1 MKIQISNFRILNS
14 TMNRLLFGAAFFTLH
29 SSLFTLLASAQP
41 AIPRDAALEAK
52 VEKTLAR
59 MTLDEKIGQMLE
71 LNLDVMG
78 KMTVENAQ
86 IDREK
91 VRSVLQQ
98 YGRSDAEVKEMLKM
112 TDQEI
117 IDKLGAFPVDIYK
130 GDTKRVWQL
139 NETML
144 DTLISKW
151 KVGSILNAPGTR
163 APSVDQWQK
172 WIRLIQEKSMKY
184 LGIPD
189 IYGLDH
195 NHGVTYTAGGT
206 LFPQPINMGATFNT
220 ELVKTGA
227 EITAYESRA
236 ANCPWVYNP
245 VVDLSRDPRWPRVY
259 ESFGEDAIVNAK
271 MVAAEIRG
279 YQGDDNNHIDRF
291 HVGTSTKH
299 YFAYGAPW
307 TGKDRTPAYLS
318 PQMIREKYFEPFKA
332 AALAGTLTMMVNSAS
347 VNGVP
352 LHASYEYL
360 TKWLKEDLLW
370 DGFLVTDWADIN
382 NLFSR
387 EHVAKDKKDAI
398 RIAIKAGIDMSMD
411 PYSVEFCILLKELV
425 NEGKVKMSRID
436 DAVRRILRA
445 KYRLGLF
452 DEPNTGGKGF
462 EKFGSDEF
470 AAASL
475 LAAEESIVLLKN
487 EDGILPLKGNHNSPL
502 GMPLATKGTQE
513 FSTLNSQF
521 KKLLLTGPNA
531 NQMRCLHGGWSYT
544 WQGSKAEDLSE
555 KYKTIYEA
563 LCNKYGKDNIILEQG
578 VTYDEN
584 KAYYDENEPEID
596 KAVAAAAQADII
608 IACIGENSY
617 TETPGNLTDLWLSE
631 NQRNLVKALA
641 KTGKP
646 IILVLNEGRPRLI
659 ADIEPLA
666 KAVIDILI
674 PGNYGGD
681 ALANLLAGDA
691 NFSGK
696 MPYTYPREINSLNTY
711 DYKVSEEVGTMAG
724 AYNYD
729 AKVSLQWPFGY
740 GLSYTTY
747 EYSNLKVDKASFT
760 ADDILTV
767 TVDVKNTGSR
777 AGKEAVLLYSSD
789 LVASIVPDNKRLRD
803 FTKISLEPGET
814 KTVTFQLPAKALAFV
829 GADGKWT
836 LEEGD
841 FLLKVGNQQ
850 IGTACTKTKVWDTP
864 NI

>member
-1 MKIQISNFRILNS
+1 MKRSF
-14 TMNRLLFGAAFFTLH
+14 LFFVLGLIVT
-29 SSLFTLLASAQP
+29 SASAQKP

-52 VEKTLAR
+52 IEKTLSK

-78 KMTVENAQ
+78 KMTVENAKV
-86 IDREK
+86 DREK

-98 YGRSDAEVKEMLKM
+98 YGRSDAEIDAMVKM

-117 IDKLGAFPVDIYK
+117 IDKLGSFPVDIYK
-130 GDTKRVWQL
+130 GETKRVWKL
-139 NETML
+139 NEAML

-151 KVGSILNAPGTR
+151 KVGSILNAPGSSAATM
-163 APSVDQWQK
+163 DQWQQ
-172 WIRLIQEKSMKY
+172 WIRQIQAKSMKY

-195 NHGVTYTAGGT
+195 NHGVTYTQGGT
-206 LFPQPINMGATFNT
+206 LFPQPINLGASFNT
-220 ELVKTGA
+220 ELAFRGA

-271 MVAAEIRG
+271 MVAAEIKG
-279 YQGDDNNHIDRF
+279 YQGEDNNHIDRF

-307 TGKDRTPAYLS
+307 TGKDRTPAYLA

-347 VNGVP
+347 INGVP
-352 LHASYEYL
+352 VHASYEYL
-360 TKWLKEDLLW
+360 TKWLKEDLQW

-382 NLFSR
+382 NLYSR
-387 EHVAKDKKDAI
+387 EKVAKDKKDAI
-398 RIAIKAGIDMSMD
+398 RIAINAGIDMSMD

-425 NEGKVKMSRID
+425 NEGKVPMTRID

-462 EKFGSDEF
+462 EKFGSEEF
-470 AAASL
+470 AQASL
-475 LAAEESIVLLKN
+475 KAAEESEVLLKN
-487 EDGILPLKGNHNSPL
+487 ESILPLAKG
-502 GMPLATKGTQE
+502 
-513 FSTLNSQF
+513 
-521 KKLLLTGPNA
+521 KKILLTGPNA

-544 WQGSKAEDLSE
+544 WQGSRAENLAE
-555 KYKTIYEA
+555 KYNTIYEA
-563 LCNKYGKDNIILEQG
+563 LCNKYGKENVILEQG
-578 VTYDEN
+578 VTYNEN
-584 KAYYDENEPEID
+584 GVYYDENEPEID
-596 KAVAAAAQADII
+596 KAVAAAAKADVI
-608 IACIGENSY
+608 IAAIGENSY

-659 ADIEPLA
+659 ADIEPLV
-666 KAVIDILI
+666 KAVVDILI

-691 NFSGK
+691 NFSAK
-696 MPYTYPREINSLNTY
+696 LPYTYPREINSLNTY

-740 GLSYTTY
+740 GLSYTTF
-747 EYSNLKVDKASFT
+747 EYSNLKVDKAQFT

-767 TVDVKNTGSR
+767 SVDVKNTGSC

-789 LVASIVPDNKRLRD
+789 LIASIVPDNKRLRD
-803 FTKISLEPGET
+803 FTKISLSAGET
-814 KTVTFQLPAKALAFV
+814 KTVTFKLPANKLAFV
-829 GADGKWT
+829 GADGRWT

-841 FLLKVGNQQ
+841 FILKIGNQ
-850 IGTACTKTKVWDTP
+850 TVPTVCTQTKIWDEP

>member
-1 MKIQISNFRILNS
+1 MTTQ
-14 TMNRLLFGAAFFTLH
+14 
-29 SSLFTLLASAQP
+29 AQKP

-52 VEKTLAR
+52 IEKTLAK

-78 KMTVENAQ
+78 KMTVENVKV
-86 IDREK
+86 DREK
-91 VRSVLQQ
+91 VRSVMQQ
-98 YGRSDAEVKEMLKM
+98 YGTPKAEAEAVLKLTDA
-112 TDQEI
+112 QI
-117 IDKLGAFPVDIYK
+117 IERFGNYPLDIYQ
-130 GDTKRVWQL
+130 GETKRVWKL

-163 APSVDQWQK
+163 AATVDQWQK
-172 WIRLIQEKSMKY
+172 WIQLIQKKSMKY
-184 LGIPD
+184 IGIPD

-195 NHGVTYTAGGT
+195 NHGVTYTQGGT
-206 LFPQPINMGATFNT
+206 LFPQPINLGASFNT
-220 ELVKTGA
+220 ELAFRGA

-259 ESFGEDAIVNAK
+259 ESFGEDAILNSK
-271 MVAAEIRG
+271 MVVAEIKG
-279 YQGDDNNHIDRF
+279 YQGNDNNHIDRF

-307 TGKDRTPAYLS
+307 TGKDRTPAYLA
-318 PQMIREKYFEPFKA
+318 PQIIREKYFEPFKQ

-347 VNGVP
+347 INGVP
-352 LHASYEYL
+352 VHASYEYL
-360 TKWLKEDLLW
+360 TKWLKEDLQW

-382 NLFSR
+382 NLFTR
-387 EHVAKDKKDAI
+387 EKVAKDKKDAI
-398 RIAIKAGIDMSMD
+398 RIAINAGIDMSMD

-425 NEGKVKMSRID
+425 NEGKVKMERID

-462 EKFGSDEF
+462 EKFGCEEF
-470 AAASL
+470 AQASL
-475 LAAEESIVLLKN
+475 KAAEESEVLLKN
-487 EDGILPLKGNHNSPL
+487 DGILPL
-502 GMPLATKGTQE
+502 TKG
-513 FSTLNSQF
+513 
-521 KKLLLTGPNA
+521 KKILLTGPNA

-555 KYKTIYEA
+555 KYNTIYEA
-563 LCNKYGKDNIILEQG
+563 LCNKYGKENIILEQG
-578 VTYDEN
+578 VTYNEDG
-584 KAYYDENEPEID
+584 AYYDENEPQID
-596 KAVAAAAQADII
+596 KAVAAAANADVI
-608 IACIGENSY
+608 IAAIGENSY
-617 TETPGNLTDLWLSE
+617 TETPGNLTDLWLSS

-641 KTGKP
+641 KTSKP

-666 KAVIDILI
+666 KAVVDILI
-674 PGNYGGD
+674 PGNYGAD

-691 NFSGK
+691 NFSAK

-740 GLSYTTY
+740 GMSYTTF
-747 EYSNLKVDKASFT
+747 EYANLKVDKATFS
-760 ADDILTV
+760 ADDILTIS
-767 TVDVKNTGSR
+767 VDVKNTGSR

-803 FTKISLEPGET
+803 FTKIELQPGEV
-814 KTVTFQLPAKALAFV
+814 KTVTFQLPAKNLAFV
-829 GADGKWT
+829 GADGKWI

-841 FLLKVGNQQ
+841 FILKIGNQTVP
-850 IGTACTKTKVWDTP
+850 TACERTKVWDEP

>member
-1 MKIQISNFRILNS
+1 MCC
-14 TMNRLLFGAAFFTLH
+14 AAMT
-29 SSLFTLLASAQP
+29 TQAQKP

-78 KMTVENAQ
+78 KMTVENAKV
-86 IDREK
+86 DREK
-91 VRSVLQQ
+91 VRSVMQQ
-98 YGRSDAEVKEMLKM
+98 YGTPKAEAEAVLKLTDA
-112 TDQEI
+112 QI
-117 IDKLGAFPVDIYK
+117 IERFGNYPLDIYQ
-130 GDTKRVWQL
+130 GETKRVWKL

-163 APSVDQWQK
+163 AATVDQWQK
-172 WIRLIQEKSMKY
+172 WIQLIQKKSMKY
-184 LGIPD
+184 IGIPD

-195 NHGVTYTAGGT
+195 NHGVTYTQGGT
-206 LFPQPINMGATFNT
+206 LFPQPINLGASFNT
-220 ELVKTGA
+220 ELAFRGA

-259 ESFGEDAIVNAK
+259 ESFGEDAILNSK
-271 MVAAEIRG
+271 MVVAEIKG
-279 YQGDDNNHIDRF
+279 YQGKDNNHIDRF

-307 TGKDRTPAYLS
+307 TGKDRTPAYLA
-318 PQMIREKYFEPFKA
+318 PQIIREKYFEPFKQ

-347 VNGVP
+347 INGVP
-352 LHASYEYL
+352 VHASYEYL
-360 TKWLKEDLLW
+360 TKWLKEYLQW

-382 NLFSR
+382 NLFTR
-387 EHVAKDKKDAI
+387 EKVAKDKKDAI
-398 RIAIKAGIDMSMD
+398 RIAINAGIDMSMD

-425 NEGKVKMSRID
+425 NEGKVKMERID

-462 EKFGSDEF
+462 EKFGCEEF
-470 AAASL
+470 AQASL
-475 LAAEESIVLLKN
+475 KAAEESEVLLKN
-487 EDGILPLKGNHNSPL
+487 DGILPLAKG
-502 GMPLATKGTQE
+502 
-513 FSTLNSQF
+513 
-521 KKLLLTGPNA
+521 KKILLTGPNA

-555 KYKTIYEA
+555 KYNTIYEA
-563 LCNKYGKDNIILEQG
+563 LCNKYGKENIILEQG
-578 VTYDEN
+578 VTYHEDG
-584 KAYYDENEPEID
+584 AYYDENEPQID
-596 KAVAAAAQADII
+596 KAVAAAANADVI
-608 IACIGENSY
+608 IAAIGENSY
-617 TETPGNLTDLWLSE
+617 TETPGNLTDLWLSS

-666 KAVIDILI
+666 KAVVDILI
-674 PGNYGGD
+674 PGNYGAD

-691 NFSGK
+691 NFSAK

-740 GLSYTTY
+740 GMSYTTF
-747 EYSNLKVDKASFT
+747 EYANLKVDKATFS
-760 ADDILTV
+760 ADDILTIS
-767 TVDVKNTGSR
+767 VDVKNTGSR

-803 FTKISLEPGET
+803 FTKIELQPGEV
-814 KTVTFQLPAKALAFV
+814 KTVTFQLPAKNLAFV
-829 GADGKWT
+829 GADGKWI

-841 FLLKVGNQQ
+841 FILKIGNQTVP
-850 IGTACTKTKVWDTP
+850 TACERTKVWDEP

>member
-1 MKIQISNFRILNS
+1 MKKVLI
-14 TMNRLLFGAAFFTLH
+14 TMVMVCAATMVM
-29 SSLFTLLASAQP
+29 AQVKP
-41 AIPRDAALEAK
+41 AIPRDAAIEAK
-52 VEKTLAR
+52 VEKTLAK

-78 KMTVENAQ
+78 KMTVENAKV
-86 IDREK
+86 DREK

-98 YGRSDAEVKEMLKM
+98 YGRSKEEVDKMLKM
-112 TDQEI
+112 TDQQI
-117 IDKLGAFPVDIYK
+117 IDQLGNFPVDIYQ
-130 GDTKRVWQL
+130 GDTKRVWKL

-172 WIRLIQEKSMKY
+172 WIGLIQEKSMKY

-195 NHGVTYTAGGT
+195 NHGVTYTAGGI
-206 LFPQPINMGATFNT
+206 LFPQPINIGASFNT
-220 ELVKTGA
+220 DLAFSGA

-236 ANCPWVYNP
+236 SNCPWVYNP

-259 ESFGEDAIVNAK
+259 ESFGEDAILNSK
-271 MVAAEIRG
+271 MVVAEIKG
-279 YQGDDNNHIDRF
+279 YQGNDPNHIDQY

-318 PQMIREKYFEPFKA
+318 PQMIREKYFEPFKQ

-352 LHASYEYL
+352 VHASYEYL
-360 TKWLKEDLLW
+360 TKWLKEDLQW

-387 EHVAKDKKDAI
+387 EKVAKDKKDAI
-398 RIAIKAGIDMSMD
+398 RIAINAGIDMSMD

-452 DEPNTGGKGF
+452 EKPNTGGKGY

-470 AAASL
+470 AQKSLQAAQ
-475 LAAEESIVLLKN
+475 ESEVLLKN
-487 EDGILPLKGNHNSPL
+487 EGILPLAKG
-502 GMPLATKGTQE
+502 
-513 FSTLNSQF
+513 
-521 KKLLLTGPNA
+521 KKILLTGPNA

-544 WQGSKAEDLSE
+544 WQGSKAEELSE
-555 KYKTIYEA
+555 KYNTIYEA
-563 LCNKYGKDNIILEQG
+563 LCNKYGKQNIILEQG
-578 VTYDEN
+578 VTYNEN
-584 KAYYDENEPEID
+584 GAYYDENAPEID
-596 KAVAAAAQADII
+596 KAVNAAANADVI

-631 NQRNLVKALA
+631 NQRNLVKELA

-666 KAVIDILI
+666 KAVVDILI

-681 ALANLLAGDA
+681 ALANLLAGDV
-691 NFSGK
+691 NFSAK
-696 MPYTYPREINSLNTY
+696 LPYTYPREINSLNTY
-711 DYKVSEEVGTMAG
+711 DYKVSEEVGTMSG

-740 GLSYTTY
+740 GLSYTTF

-767 TVDVKNTGSR
+767 SVDVKNTGSR

-803 FTKISLEPGET
+803 FTKIELQPGEQ
-814 KTVTFQLPAKALAFV
+814 KTVTFQLPAKNLAFV
-829 GADGKWT
+829 NADGKWT

-841 FLLKVGNQQ
+841 FELKIDRQKQGVK
-850 IGTACTKTKVWDTP
+850 CTKTKVWDTP

>member
-1 MKIQISNFRILNS
+1 MV
-14 TMNRLLFGAAFFTLH
+14 AAQ
-29 SSLFTLLASAQP
+29 AQKP

-52 VEKTLAR
+52 VEKTLAK

-71 LNLDVMG
+71 LNIDVMG
-78 KMTVENAQ
+78 NMRVENAKV
-86 IDREK
+86 DREK

-98 YGRSDAEVKEMLKM
+98 YGTGQAELEKLLKM
-112 TDQEI
+112 TDEQI
-117 IDKLGAFPVDIYK
+117 IDRLGSYPIDIYQ
-130 GDTKRVWQL
+130 GDTKRVWKL

-163 APSVDQWQK
+163 APSVEQWQN

-195 NHGVTYTAGGT
+195 NHGVTYTQGGT

-220 ELVKTGA
+220 DLVRIGA

-259 ESFGEDAIVNAK
+259 ESFGEDAILNSK
-271 MVAAEIRG
+271 MVVAEIQG
-279 YQGDDNNHIDRF
+279 YQGNDPNHIDRY

-318 PQMIREKYFEPFKA
+318 PQMIREKYFEPFKE

-360 TKWLKEDLLW
+360 TKWLKEDLQW

-382 NLFSR
+382 NLYSR
-387 EHVAKDKKDAI
+387 EKVAKDKKDAI
-398 RIAIKAGIDMSMD
+398 RIAINAGIDMSMD
-411 PYSVEFCILLKELV
+411 PYNVEFCILLKELV
-425 NEGKVKMSRID
+425 NEGKVPMSRID

-462 EKFGSDEF
+462 EKFGCNEF
-470 AAASL
+470 AQASL
-475 LAAEESIVLLKN
+475 KAAEESEVLLKN
-487 EDGILPLKGNHNSPL
+487 EGNILPLKPANR
-502 GMPLATKGTQE
+502 KI
-513 FSTLNSQF
+513 
-521 KKLLLTGPNA
+521 LLTGPNA

-555 KYKTIYEA
+555 KYNTIYEA
-563 LCNKYGKDNIILEQG
+563 LCNKYGKENIILEQG
-578 VTYDEN
+578 VTYDEG
-584 KAYYDENEPEID
+584 KAYYDENEPQID
-596 KAVAAAAQADII
+596 KAVKAAAGADVI

-617 TETPGNLTDLWLSE
+617 TETPGNLNDLWLSK
-631 NQRNLVKALA
+631 NQRNLVKELA

-646 IILVLNEGRPRLI
+646 VILVLNEGRPRLI

-674 PGNYGGD
+674 PGNYGAD

-691 NFSGK
+691 NFSAK

-747 EYSNLKVDKASFT
+747 EYSNLKVDKKNFT
-760 ADDILTV
+760 ANDVLTV
-767 TVDVKNTGSR
+767 TVDVKNTGAR

-789 LVASIVPDNKRLRD
+789 IVASVVPDNKRLRD
-803 FTKISLEPGET
+803 FTKIELQPGET
-814 KTVTFQLPAKALAFV
+814 KTVTFQLPASKLAFV
-829 GADGKWT
+829 GADGRWT

-841 FLLKVGNQQ
+841 FVLTVGNLTV
-850 IGTACTKTKVWDTP
+850 GTACTATKIWDEP

>member
-1 MKIQISNFRILNS
+1 MLKQLTLSAV
-14 TMNRLLFGAAFFTLH
+14 LLMAGTTLM
-29 SSLFTLLASAQP
+29 AQGP
-41 AIPRDAALEAK
+41 ATFRDAKLEAK
-52 VEKTLAR
+52 VEKTLSK

-78 KMTVENAQ
+78 KMTVENAKV
-86 IDREK
+86 DREK

-98 YGRSDAEVKEMLKM
+98 YGRPESEVNAVLKM

-117 IDKLGAFPVDIYK
+117 IDKLGNYPVDIYQ
-130 GDTKRVWQL
+130 GETKRIWKL

-163 APSVDQWQK
+163 APSVEQWQE
-172 WIRLIQEKSMKY
+172 WIQLIQQKSMKY

-195 NHGVTYTAGGT
+195 NHGVTYTQGGT
-206 LFPQPINMGATFNT
+206 LFPQPINLGATFNT
-220 ELVKTGA
+220 ELARIGA

-259 ESFGEDAIVNAK
+259 ESFGEDAIVNSK
-271 MVAAEIRG
+271 MVVAEIKG
-279 YQGDDNNHIDRF
+279 YQGDDPNHIDQF

-307 TGKDRTPAYLS
+307 TGKDRTPAYLA
-318 PQMIREKYFEPFKA
+318 PQMIREKYFEPFKQ

-347 VNGVP
+347 INGVP
-352 LHASYEYL
+352 VHASYEYL
-360 TKWLKEDLLW
+360 TKWLKEDLGW

-387 EHVAKDKKDAI
+387 EKVAKDKKDAI
-398 RIAIKAGIDMSMD
+398 RIAINAGIDMSMD
-411 PYSVEFCILLKELV
+411 PYSVEFCVLLKELV

-452 DEPNTGGKGF
+452 DKPNTGGKGF

-470 AAASL
+470 AQQAL
-475 LAAEESIVLLKN
+475 LAAEESMVLLKN
-487 EDGILPLKGNHNSPL
+487 KGNLLPLDGSR
-502 GMPLATKGTQE
+502 
-513 FSTLNSQF
+513 F
-521 KKLLLTGPNA
+521 KVQGSKILLTGPNA

-555 KYKTIYEA
+555 KYNTIYEA
-563 LCNKYGKDNIILEQG
+563 LCNKYGKENIILEQG
-578 VTYDEN
+578 VTYNEN
-584 KAYYDENEPEID
+584 GAYYDENKPEIE
-596 KAVAAAAQADII
+596 KAVKAAAQADVI

-617 TETPGNLTDLWLSE
+617 TETPGNLSDLWLSK
-631 NQRNLVKALA
+631 NQRDLVKALA

-646 IILVLNEGRPRLI
+646 IVLVLNEGRPRLI

-666 KAVIDILI
+666 KAVVDILI

-740 GLSYTTY
+740 GMSYTTF
-747 EYSNLKVDKASFT
+747 EYSNLRVDRQQFT
-760 ADDILTV
+760 ADDVLTV
-767 TVDVKNTGSR
+767 SVDVKNTGSR

-789 LVASIVPDNKRLRD
+789 LVASIVPDNRRLRD
-803 FTKISLEPGET
+803 FSKVALEPGET
-814 KTVTFQLPAKALAFV
+814 KTVTFRLPAKDLAFV
-829 GADGKWT
+829 GADCRWT

-841 FLLKVGNQQ
+841 FVLR
-850 IGTACTKTKVWDTP
+850 IGRLEQTITCSQTKVWDEP

>member
-1 MKIQISNFRILNS
+1 MKK
-14 TMNRLLFGAAFFTLH
+14 TLFMMAMVCVATV
-29 SSLFTLLASAQP
+29 AQAQKP

-52 VEKTLAR
+52 VENTLAK

-71 LNLDVMG
+71 LNLDIIG
-78 KMTVENAQ
+78 KMTIENAK

-98 YGRSDAEVKEMLKM
+98 YGRSDEEIEAMTKM

-117 IDKLGAFPVDIYK
+117 LDKLGGFPVDIYQ
-130 GDTKRVWQL
+130 GDTKRIWKL
-139 NETML
+139 NEVML
-144 DTLISKW
+144 DTLVSKW
-151 KVGSILNAPGTR
+151 KVGSILNAPGSSAAT
-163 APSVDQWQK
+163 VEDWQR
-172 WIRLIQEKSMKY
+172 WIPLIQKKSIQH

-189 IYGLDH
+189 IFGLDH
-195 NHGVTYTAGGT
+195 NHGVTYTLGGT
-206 LFPQPINMGATFNT
+206 LFPQPINIGASFNT
-220 ELVKTGA
+220 ELARRGA

-236 ANCPWVYNP
+236 ANCPWVFNP

-259 ESFGEDAIVNAK
+259 ESFGEDAIVNSK
-271 MVAAEIRG
+271 MVVAEIRG

-318 PQMIREKYFEPFKA
+318 PQMIREKYFEPFKQ

-347 VNGVP
+347 INGVP
-352 LHASYEYL
+352 VHASYEYL
-360 TKWLKEDLLW
+360 TKWLKEDLQW

-398 RIAIKAGIDMSMD
+398 RIAINAGIDMSMD
-411 PYSVEFCILLKELV
+411 PYSVEFCVLLKELV
-425 NEGKVKMSRID
+425 NEGKVSMDRID

-470 AAASL
+470 AKASL
-475 LAAEESIVLLKN
+475 LAAEESEVLLKN
-487 EDGILPLKGNHNSPL
+487 DGILPLAKG
-502 GMPLATKGTQE
+502 
-513 FSTLNSQF
+513 
-521 KKLLLTGPNA
+521 KKILLTGPNA

-544 WQGSKAEDLSE
+544 WQGSRAEKMSE
-555 KYKTIYEA
+555 KYNTIYEA
-563 LCNKYGKDNIILEQG
+563 LCNKYGKENIILEQG
-578 VTYDEN
+578 VTYNEEG
-584 KAYYDENEPEID
+584 AYYDEHEPQIQ
-596 KAVAAAAQADII
+596 KAVDAAAGADII

-631 NQRNLVKALA
+631 NQRNLVKELA

-646 IILVLNEGRPRLI
+646 VILVLNEGRPRLI
-659 ADIEPLA
+659 ADVEPLA
-666 KAVIDILI
+666 KAVVDILI

-691 NFSGK
+691 NFSAK
-696 MPYTYPREINSLNTY
+696 LPYTYPREINSLNTY

-740 GLSYTTY
+740 GLSYTTF
-747 EYSNLKVDKASFT
+747 EYANLKVDKSTFS

-767 TVDVKNTGSR
+767 SVDVKNTGSC

-789 LVASIVPDNKRLRD
+789 LIASVVPDNKRLRD
-803 FTKISLEPGET
+803 FTKIALESGET

-841 FLLKVGNQQ
+841 FILKVGNQTVP
-850 IGTACTKTKVWDTP
+850 IFCERTKTWDTP

>member
-1 MKIQISNFRILNS
+1 MISMVMACIA
-14 TMNRLLFGAAFFTLH
+14 TMVM
-29 SSLFTLLASAQP
+29 AQQKP
-41 AIPRDAALEAK
+41 AIPRDEALEAK
-52 VEKTLAR
+52 VEKTLAK

-78 KMTVENAQ
+78 KMTVENAKV
-86 IDREK
+86 DREK

-98 YGRSDAEVKEMLKM
+98 YGRSENEINETLKK
-112 TDQEI
+112 TDQQI
-117 IDKLGAFPVDIYK
+117 IDQLGGFPVDIYH
-130 GDTKRVWQL
+130 GDTKRVWKL

-163 APSVDQWQK
+163 APSVDEWQK

-195 NHGVTYTAGGT
+195 NHGVTYTRGGT
-206 LFPQPINMGATFNT
+206 LFPQPINLGATFNT
-220 ELVKTGA
+220 ELARLGA

-236 ANCPWVYNP
+236 GNCPWVYNP
-245 VVDLSRDPRWPRVY
+245 VVDLSRDPRWPRVW

-271 MVAAEIRG
+271 MVVAEVKG
-279 YQGDDNNHIDRF
+279 YQGEDPNHIDQY

-352 LHASYEYL
+352 VHASYEYL
-360 TKWLKEDLLW
+360 TKWLKEDLHW

-398 RIAIKAGIDMSMD
+398 RIAVNAGIDMSMD

-452 DEPNTGGKGF
+452 EKPNTGGKGY
-462 EKFGSDEF
+462 EKFGSAEF

-475 LAAEESIVLLKN
+475 KAAEESMVLLKN
-487 EDGILPLKGNHNSPL
+487 EGNLLPLAKG
-502 GMPLATKGTQE
+502 
-513 FSTLNSQF
+513 
-521 KKLLLTGPNA
+521 KKMLLTGPNA

-544 WQGSKAEDLSE
+544 WQGSKAEDLSAQ
-555 KYKTIYEA
+555 YNTIYEA
-563 LCNKYGKDNIILEQG
+563 LCNKYGKDNIIFEQG
-578 VTYDEN
+578 VTYNEN
-584 KAYYDENEPEID
+584 GAYYDENAPEID
-596 KAVAAAAQADII
+596 KAVSAAKGCDVI

-617 TETPGNLTDLWLSE
+617 TETPGNLNDLWLSE

-666 KAVIDILI
+666 KAVVDVFI

-691 NFSGK
+691 NFSAK

-740 GLSYTTY
+740 GLSYTTF
-747 EYSNLKVDKASFT
+747 EYANLKVDKSSFN

-767 TVDVKNTGSR
+767 SVDVKNTGSR
-777 AGKEAVLLYSSD
+777 TGKEAVLLYSSD

-803 FTKISLEPGET
+803 FTKIELTPGET
-814 KTVTFQLPAKALAFV
+814 KTVTFQLPAKNLAFV
-829 GADGKWT
+829 NAEGKWT
-836 LEEGD
+836 LEEGE
-841 FLLKVGNQQ
+841 FVLK
-850 IGTACTKTKVWDTP
+850 IGKLTQNVKCTTTKVWQIP

>member
-1 MKIQISNFRILNS
+1 MRHLLS
-14 TMNRLLFGAAFFTLH
+14 TVVLMLTAMPV
-29 SSLFTLLASAQP
+29 SAQF
-41 AIPRDAALEAK
+41 AIPRDAKLEAK
-52 VEKTLAR
+52 VEKTLGK
-59 MTLDEKIGQMLE
+59 MTLDEKIGQMLQ
-71 LNLDVMG
+71 LNLDIMG
-78 KMTVENAQ
+78 K
-86 IDREK
+86 
-91 VRSVLQQ
+91 
-98 YGRSDAEVKEMLKM
+98 YDAS
-112 TDQEI
+112 
-117 IDKLGAFPVDIYK
+117 
-130 GDTKRVWQL
+130 RVWQL

-144 DTLISKW
+144 DTCISKW
-151 KVGSILNAPGTR
+151 KVGSILNARGTR
-163 APSVDQWQK
+163 AATVAQWEE
-172 WIRLIQEKSMKY
+172 WIQLIQKKSMKY

-195 NHGVTYTAGGT
+195 NHGVTYTQGGT
-206 LFPQPINMGATFNT
+206 LFPQPINIGASFNT
-220 ELVKTGA
+220 ELARIGA

-236 ANCPWVYNP
+236 ANCPWVFNP
-245 VVDLSRDPRWPRVY
+245 VVDLSRDPRWPRVW
-259 ESFGEDAIVNAK
+259 ESFGEDAVVNSK
-271 MVAAEIRG
+271 MVVAEIKG
-279 YQGDDNNHIDRF
+279 YQGDDPNHIDQY

-318 PQMIREKYFEPFKA
+318 PQMIREKYFEPFKQ
-332 AALAGTLTMMVNSAS
+332 AALAGTLTMMVNSGS
-347 VNGVP
+347 INGMPV
-352 LHASYEYL
+352 HASYEYL
-360 TKWLKEDLLW
+360 TKWLKEDLQW

-398 RIAIKAGIDMSMD
+398 RIAINAGIDMSMD
-411 PYSVEFCILLKELV
+411 PYSVDFCVLLKELV

-452 DEPNTGGKGF
+452 DKPNTGGKGY
-462 EKFGSDEF
+462 EKFGSDEH
-470 AAASL
+470 AQKAL
-475 LAAEESIVLLKN
+475 QAAEESEVLLKN
-487 EDGILPLKGNHNSPL
+487 EGNILPLDKG
-502 GMPLATKGTQE
+502 
-513 FSTLNSQF
+513 
-521 KKLLLTGPNA
+521 KKILLTGPNA

-544 WQGSKAEDLSE
+544 WQGSNAEDLAE
-555 KYKTIYEA
+555 KYNTIYEA
-563 LCNKYGKDNIILEQG
+563 LCNKYGKDHIILEQG
-578 VTYDEN
+578 VTYKERGR
-584 KAYYDENEPEID
+584 YHEENEPQIQ
-596 KAVAAAAQADII
+596 KAVNAAAQADVI

-617 TETPGNLTDLWLSE
+617 TETPGNLSDLWLSK
-631 NQRNLVKALA
+631 NQRDLVKALA

-666 KAVIDILI
+666 KAVVDILI

-681 ALANLLAGDA
+681 ALANLLAGDT

-711 DYKVSEEVGTMAG
+711 DYKVSEAVGTMAG

-740 GLSYTTY
+740 GISYTTY
-747 EYSNLKVDKASFT
+747 EYSNLRVDKTSFT
-760 ADDILTV
+760 ANDILTV

-803 FTKISLEPGET
+803 FTKIALEPGEL
-814 KTVTFQLPAKALAFV
+814 KTVTFQLPAKNLAFV
-829 GADGKWT
+829 GADGRWT

-841 FLLKVGNQQ
+841 FLLKVGRL
-850 IGTACTKTKVWDTP
+850 TVPTKCRETKIWDTP

>member
-1 MKIQISNFRILNS
+1 MKTI
-14 TMNRLLFGAAFFTLH
+14 MNKKLLVGLSFIIYQ
-29 SSLFTLLASAQP
+29 SSFSHAVAQTS
-41 AIPRDAALEAK
+41 DAALEAK
-52 VEKTLAR
+52 IEKTLSR

-78 KMTVENAQ
+78 KMTVENAKV
-86 IDREK
+86 DREK

-98 YGRSDAEVKEMLKM
+98 YGRSEAEVNDMLSK
-112 TDQEI
+112 TDQQI
-117 IDKLGAFPVDIYK
+117 IDLLGAFPVDIYQGETRRLWK
-130 GDTKRVWQL
+130 I
-139 NETML
+139 NEEML

-151 KVGSILNAPGTR
+151 KVGSILNAPGSSAATME
-163 APSVDQWQK
+163 QWQQ

-195 NHGVTYTAGGT
+195 NHGVTYTQGGT
-206 LFPQPINMGATFNT
+206 LFPQPINLGATFNP
-220 ELVKTGA
+220 ELARRGA

-236 ANCPWVYNP
+236 ASCPWVYNP

-259 ESFGEDAIVNAK
+259 ESFGEDPIVNAK
-271 MVAAEIRG
+271 MVVAEIRG
-279 YQGDDNNHIDRF
+279 YQGDDNNHIDKY

-318 PQMIREKYFEPFKA
+318 PLMIREKYFEPFKA

-360 TKWLKEDLLW
+360 TKWLKEDLQW

-382 NLFSR
+382 NLYSR
-387 EHVAKDKKDAI
+387 EKVAKDKKDAI
-398 RIAIKAGIDMSMD
+398 RIAINAGIDMSMD

-452 DEPNTGGKGF
+452 DEPNTGGKGY
-462 EKFGSDEF
+462 EKFGCEEF

-475 LAAEESIVLLKN
+475 HAAEESIVLLKN
-487 EDGILPLKGNHNSPL
+487 EDNILPLKGNHNSQL
-502 GMPLATKGTQE
+502 
-513 FSTLNSQF
+513 STLNSQF
-521 KKLLLTGPNA
+521 KKILLTGPNA

-544 WQGSKAEDLSE
+544 WQGSRAENLSE
-555 KYKTIYEA
+555 KYNTIYEA

-578 VTYDEN
+578 VTYNEDG
-584 KAYYDENEPEID
+584 AYYDENEPQID

-608 IACIGENSY
+608 IAAIGENSY

-646 IILVLNEGRPRLI
+646 IILILNEGRPRLI

-666 KAVIDILI
+666 KAVVDILI
-674 PGNYGGD
+674 PGNYGAD
-681 ALANLLAGDA
+681 ALANLLAGDV
-691 NFSGK
+691 NFSAR

-711 DYKVSEEVGTMAG
+711 DYKVSEEVGTMEG

-740 GLSYTTY
+740 GISYTTY
-747 EYSNLKVDKASFT
+747 EYSNLKVDKSSFT

-803 FTKISLEPGET
+803 FTKIALEPGET
-814 KTVTFQLPAKALAFV
+814 KTVTFQLPAKSLAFV
-829 GADGKWT
+829 GADGRWT

-841 FLLKVGNQQ
+841 FLLKVG
-850 IGTACTKTKVWDTP
+850 TLSVPAACTKTKVWDTP

>member
-1 MKIQISNFRILNS
+1 MKKTIL
-14 TMNRLLFGAAFFTLH
+14 TFAVVCAAVGVQ
-29 SSLFTLLASAQP
+29 AQKT

-52 VEKTLAR
+52 IEKTLAK

-78 KMTVENAQ
+78 KMTVENAKV
-86 IDREK
+86 DREK

-98 YGRSDAEVKEMLKM
+98 YGRSDAEVKEMLKL
-112 TDQEI
+112 TDQQI
-117 IDKLGAFPVDIYK
+117 IDKLGGFPVDIYQ

-163 APSVDQWQK
+163 ASSVEQWQK
-172 WIRLIQEKSMKY
+172 WIQLIQKKSMKY

-195 NHGVTYTAGGT
+195 NHGVTYTQGGT
-206 LFPQPINMGATFNT
+206 LFPQPINLGASFNT
-220 ELVKTGA
+220 ELVRRGA

-245 VVDLSRDPRWPRVY
+245 VVDLSRDPRWPRMY
-259 ESFGEDAIVNAK
+259 ESFGEDAIVNSK
-271 MVAAEIRG
+271 MVVAEIRG
-279 YQGDDNNHIDRF
+279 YQGDDNNHIDQY

-318 PQMIREKYFEPFKA
+318 PQMIREKYFEPFKQ

-352 LHASYEYL
+352 LHASYEYM
-360 TKWLKEDLLW
+360 TKWLKEDLGW

-398 RIAIKAGIDMSMD
+398 RIAINAGIDMSMD
-411 PYSVEFCILLKELV
+411 PYSVEFCVLLKELV
-425 NEGKVKMSRID
+425 QEGKVKMSRID

-452 DEPNTGGKGF
+452 EKPNTGGKGY
-462 EKFGSDEF
+462 EKFGSEEF
-470 AAASL
+470 AKASL
-475 LAAEESIVLLKN
+475 KAAEESEVLLKN
-487 EDGILPLKGNHNSPL
+487 EGNILPLAKG
-502 GMPLATKGTQE
+502 
-513 FSTLNSQF
+513 
-521 KKLLLTGPNA
+521 KKILLTGPNA

-555 KYKTIYEA
+555 KYNTIYEA
-563 LCNKYGKDNIILEQG
+563 LCNKYGKENIILEQG
-578 VTYDEN
+578 VTYNEDG
-584 KAYYDENEPEID
+584 AYYDENEPQIQ
-596 KAVAAAAQADII
+596 KAVDAAAKADVI

-617 TETPGNLTDLWLSE
+617 TETPGNLSDLWLSK
-631 NQRNLVKALA
+631 NQRDLVKELA

-646 IILVLNEGRPRLI
+646 IVMVLNEGRPRLI

-666 KAVIDILI
+666 KAVVDILI

-691 NFSGK
+691 NFSAK

-740 GLSYTTY
+740 GISYTTY
-747 EYSNLKVDKASFT
+747 EYSNLKVDKSKFT
-760 ADDILTV
+760 AADVLTV
-767 TVDVKNTGSR
+767 RVDVKNTGAK

-803 FTKISLEPGET
+803 FTKIELQPGEV
-814 KTVTFQLPAKALAFV
+814 KTVTFQLPAKNLAFV

-841 FLLKVGNQQ
+841 FILKIGNQTV
-850 IGTACTKTKVWDTP
+850 GTACTQTKVWDEP

>member
-1 MKIQISNFRILNS
+1 M
-14 TMNRLLFGAAFFTLH
+14 
-29 SSLFTLLASAQP
+29 
-41 AIPRDAALEAK
+41 
-52 VEKTLAR
+52 V
-59 MTLDEKIGQMLE
+59 
-71 LNLDVMG
+71 V
-78 KMTVENAQ
+78 
-86 IDREK
+86 
-91 VRSVLQQ
+91 
-98 YGRSDAEVKEMLKM
+98 
-112 TDQEI
+112 
-117 IDKLGAFPVDIYK
+117 
-130 GDTKRVWQL
+130 
-139 NETML
+139 
-144 DTLISKW
+144 
-151 KVGSILNAPGTR
+151 
-163 APSVDQWQK
+163 
-172 WIRLIQEKSMKY
+172 
-184 LGIPD
+184 
-189 IYGLDH
+189 
-195 NHGVTYTAGGT
+195 
-206 LFPQPINMGATFNT
+206 
-220 ELVKTGA
+220 A
-227 EITAYESRA
+227 EI
-236 ANCPWVYNP
+236 
-245 VVDLSRDPRWPRVY
+245 
-259 ESFGEDAIVNAK
+259 K
-271 MVAAEIRG
+271 G

-360 TKWLKEDLLW
+360 TKWLKEDLQW

-398 RIAIKAGIDMSMD
+398 RIAINAGIDMSMD

-452 DEPNTGGKGF
+452 DEPNTGGKGY
-462 EKFGSDEF
+462 EKFGCDEF

-475 LAAEESIVLLKN
+475 RAAEESIVLLKN
-487 EDGILPLKGNHNSPL
+487 EDNILPLDI
-502 GMPLATKGTQE
+502 TK
-513 FSTLNSQF
+513 F
-521 KKLLLTGPNA
+521 KVQSSKFKVLLTGPNA

-544 WQGSKAEDLSE
+544 WQGSKAEDLSD
-555 KYKTIYEA
+555 KYNTIYEA
-563 LCNKYGKDNIILEQG
+563 LCNKYGKENIILEQG

-691 NFSGK
+691 NFSAK

-740 GLSYTTY
+740 GISYTTY

-803 FTKISLEPGET
+803 FTKIALEPGET
-814 KTVTFQLPAKALAFV
+814 KTVTFSLPAKSLAFV
-829 GADGKWT
+829 GADGRWT

-841 FLLKVGNQQ
+841 FLLKVG
-850 IGTACTKTKVWDTP
+850 TLSVPAACTQTKVWETP

>member
-1 MKIQISNFRILNS
+1 MK
-14 TMNRLLFGAAFFTLH
+14 T
-29 SSLFTLLASAQP
+29 TLLSIALTCVAVAAQAQKP

-52 VEKTLAR
+52 IEKTLAK

-78 KMTVENAQ
+78 KMKVENAKV
-86 IDREK
+86 DREK

-98 YGRSDAEVKEMLKM
+98 YGRSAEETEAVLKM
-112 TDQEI
+112 TDEEI
-117 IDKLGAFPVDIYK
+117 IDRLGNFPVDIYQ
-130 GDTKRVWQL
+130 GETKRVWKL
-139 NETML
+139 NEVML

-163 APSVDQWQK
+163 AATVDQWQE
-172 WIRLIQEKSMKY
+172 WIQLIQKKSMNY
-184 LGIPD
+184 IGIPD

-195 NHGVTYTAGGT
+195 NHGVTYTQGGT
-206 LFPQPINMGATFNT
+206 LFPQPINMGASFNT
-220 ELVKTGA
+220 ELVRTGA

-245 VVDLSRDPRWPRVY
+245 VVDLGRDPRWPRIW

-271 MVAAEIRG
+271 MVVAEIKG

-291 HVGTSTKH
+291 HVATSTKH

-307 TGKDRTPAYLS
+307 TGKDRTPAYL
-318 PQMIREKYFEPFKA
+318 PIQILREKYFEPFKQ

-347 VNGVP
+347 INGVP
-352 LHASYEYL
+352 VHASYEYL
-360 TKWLKEDLLW
+360 TKWLKEDLQW

-398 RIAIKAGIDMSMD
+398 RIAINAGIDMSMD
-411 PYSVEFCILLKELV
+411 PYSVDFCVLLKELV
-425 NEGKVKMSRID
+425 EEGKVPMSRID

-452 DEPNTGGKGF
+452 DEPNTGGKGY

-470 AAASL
+470 AQKAL
-475 LAAEESIVLLKN
+475 QAAEESIVLLKN
-487 EDGILPLKGNHNSPL
+487 EEGILPLTLSPSHSL
-502 GMPLATKGTQE
+502 TP
-513 FSTLNSQF
+513 
-521 KKLLLTGPNA
+521 KKILLTGPNA

-555 KYKTIYEA
+555 KYNTIYEA
-563 LCNKYGKDNIILEQG
+563 LCNKYGKENIILEQG
-578 VTYDEN
+578 VTYNEDG
-584 KAYYDENEPEID
+584 AYYDENEPQIQ
-596 KAVAAAAQADII
+596 KAVDAAAQADVI
-608 IACIGENSY
+608 IAAIGENSY

-631 NQRNLVKALA
+631 NQRNLVKELA

-646 IILVLNEGRPRLI
+646 IILVLNEGRPRLL

-666 KAVIDILI
+666 KAVVDILI

-691 NFSGK
+691 NFSAK
-696 MPYTYPREINSLNTY
+696 MPYTYPREINSLNNY

-747 EYSNLKVDKASFT
+747 EYSNLKVDKANFT

-803 FTKISLEPGET
+803 FTKIELQPGEV
-814 KTVTFQLPAKALAFV
+814 KTVTFSLPAKSLAFV
-829 GADGKWT
+829 GADGRWT

-841 FLLKVGNQQ
+841 FILKVGNQTVP
-850 IGTACTKTKVWDTP
+850 TACSQTKIWDEP

>member
-1 MKIQISNFRILNS
+1 MR
-14 TMNRLLFGAAFFTLH
+14 T
-29 SSLFTLLASAQP
+29 TLLAIAVCCAAMTTQAQKP

-52 VEKTLAR
+52 IEKTLAK

-78 KMTVENAQ
+78 KMTVENAKV
-86 IDREK
+86 DREK
-91 VRSVLQQ
+91 VRSVMQQ
-98 YGRSDAEVKEMLKM
+98 YGTPKAEAEAVLKLTDA
-112 TDQEI
+112 QI
-117 IDKLGAFPVDIYK
+117 IERFGNYPLDIYQ
-130 GDTKRVWQL
+130 GETKRVWKL

-163 APSVDQWQK
+163 AATVDQWQK
-172 WIRLIQEKSMKY
+172 WIQLIQKKSMKY
-184 LGIPD
+184 IGIPD

-195 NHGVTYTAGGT
+195 NHGVTYTQGGT
-206 LFPQPINMGATFNT
+206 LFPQPINLGASFNT
-220 ELVKTGA
+220 ELAFRGA

-259 ESFGEDAIVNAK
+259 ESFGEDAILNSK
-271 MVAAEIRG
+271 MVVAEIKG
-279 YQGDDNNHIDRF
+279 YQGNDNNHIDRF

-307 TGKDRTPAYLS
+307 TGKDRTPAYLA
-318 PQMIREKYFEPFKA
+318 PQIIREKYFEPFKQ

-347 VNGVP
+347 INGVP
-352 LHASYEYL
+352 VHASYEYL
-360 TKWLKEDLLW
+360 TKWLKEDLQW

-382 NLFSR
+382 NLFTR
-387 EHVAKDKKDAI
+387 EKVAKDKKDAI
-398 RIAIKAGIDMSMD
+398 RIAINAGIDMSMD

-425 NEGKVKMSRID
+425 NEGKVKMERID

-462 EKFGSDEF
+462 EKFGCEEF
-470 AAASL
+470 AQASL
-475 LAAEESIVLLKN
+475 KAAEESEVLLKN
-487 EDGILPLKGNHNSPL
+487 DGILPLAKG
-502 GMPLATKGTQE
+502 
-513 FSTLNSQF
+513 
-521 KKLLLTGPNA
+521 KKILLTGPNA

-555 KYKTIYEA
+555 KYNTIYEA
-563 LCNKYGKDNIILEQG
+563 LCNKYGKENIILEQG
-578 VTYDEN
+578 VTYHEDG
-584 KAYYDENEPEID
+584 AYYDENEPQID
-596 KAVAAAAQADII
+596 KAVAAAANADVI
-608 IACIGENSY
+608 IAVIGENSY
-617 TETPGNLTDLWLSE
+617 TETPGNLTDLWLSS

-641 KTGKP
+641 KTSKP

-666 KAVIDILI
+666 KAVVDILI
-674 PGNYGGD
+674 PGNYGAD

-691 NFSGK
+691 NFSAK

-740 GLSYTTY
+740 GMSYTTF
-747 EYSNLKVDKASFT
+747 EYANLKVDKATFS

-767 TVDVKNTGSR
+767 SVDVKNTGSR

-803 FTKISLEPGET
+803 FTKIELQPGEV
-814 KTVTFQLPAKALAFV
+814 KTVTFQLPAKNLAFV
-829 GADGKWT
+829 GADGKWI

-841 FLLKVGNQQ
+841 FILKIGNQTVP
-850 IGTACTKTKVWDTP
+850 TACERTKVWDEP

>member
-1 MKIQISNFRILNS
+1 MMKQFFLGAVA
-14 TMNRLLFGAAFFTLH
+14 LFVMTG
-29 SSLFTLLASAQP
+29 SVQAQNKP
-41 AIPRDAALEAK
+41 AIPRDAKLEAK
-52 VEKTLAR
+52 IEKTLAKI
-59 MTLDEKIGQMLE
+59 TLDEKIGQMLE
-71 LNLDVMG
+71 LNLDIMG
-78 KMTVENAQ
+78 K
-86 IDREK
+86 
-91 VRSVLQQ
+91 
-98 YGRSDAEVKEMLKM
+98 YDANRK
-112 TDQEI
+112 
-117 IDKLGAFPVDIYK
+117 
-130 GDTKRVWQL
+130 WQL

-144 DTLISKW
+144 DTCISKW

-163 APSVDQWQK
+163 AATIEQWQY
-172 WIRLIQEKSMKY
+172 WIGLIQEKSMKY

-195 NHGVTYTAGGT
+195 NHGVTYTQGGT
-206 LFPQPINMGATFNT
+206 LFPQPINLAASFNT
-220 ELVKTGA
+220 ELARLGA

-245 VVDLSRDPRWPRVY
+245 VVDLSRDPRWPRMW
-259 ESFGEDAIVNAK
+259 ESFGEDATVNAR
-271 MVAAEIRG
+271 MVEAEIKG
-279 YQGDDNNHIDRF
+279 YQGDDPNHIDRF

-307 TGKDRTPAYLS
+307 TGKDRTPAYVS
-318 PQMIREKYFEPFKA
+318 PQLLREKYFEPFKA

-347 VNGVP
+347 INGVP
-352 LHASYEYL
+352 VHASYEYL
-360 TKWLKEDLLW
+360 TKWLKDDLQW
-370 DGFLVTDWADIN
+370 DGMLVTDWADIN
-382 NLFSR
+382 NLFTR

-398 RIAIKAGIDMSMD
+398 RIAINAGIDMSMD
-411 PYSVEFCILLKELV
+411 PYSVDFCILLKELV
-425 NEGKVKMSRID
+425 NEGAVKMERID
-436 DAVRRILRA
+436 DAVRRILRV

-452 DEPNTGGKGF
+452 ETPNTGGKGY
-462 EKFGSDEF
+462 EKFGSAEF

-475 LAAEESIVLLKN
+475 QAAEESIVLLKN
-487 EDGILPLKGNHNSPL
+487 AEGILPLAKG
-502 GMPLATKGTQE
+502 GKI
-513 FSTLNSQF
+513 
-521 KKLLLTGPNA
+521 LLTGPNA

-544 WQGSKAEDLSE
+544 WQGSAAEDLSE
-555 KYKTIYEA
+555 KYNTIYEA
-563 LCNKYGKDNIILEQG
+563 LCQKYGKENIILEQG
-578 VTYDEN
+578 VTYNERGAYFNEN
-584 KAYYDENEPEID
+584 TPQIQ
-596 KAVAAAAQADII
+596 KAVDAAAEADVI

-617 TETPGNLTDLWLSE
+617 TETPGNLSDLWLSE

-646 IILVLNEGRPRLI
+646 IVMVLNEGRPRLI

-666 KAVIDILI
+666 KAVVDILI

-691 NFSGK
+691 NFSAK

-747 EYSNLKVDKASFT
+747 EYSNLKVDKSSFT
-760 ADDILTV
+760 ADDVLTV
-767 TVDVKNTGSR
+767 SVDVKNTGSR

-803 FTKISLEPGET
+803 FTKIALEPGET
-814 KTVTFQLPAKALAFV
+814 KTVTFRLPAKALAFV
-829 GADGKWT
+829 GADGRWT

-841 FLLKVGNQQ
+841 FILKVGNQTAP
-850 IGTACTKTKVWDTP
+850 TACTKTKIWDTP

>member
-1 MKIQISNFRILNS
+1 MRK
-14 TMNRLLFGAAFFTLH
+14 LLLTVMTVCAAHGAVYGQNNAK
-29 SSLFTLLASAQP
+29 P
-41 AIPRDAALEAK
+41 AIPRDEALEAR
-52 VEKTLAR
+52 VEKTLAK

-78 KMTVENAQ
+78 NMKVENA
-86 IDREK
+86 K
-91 VRSVLQQ
+91 P
-98 YGRSDAEVKEMLKM
+98 
-112 TDQEI
+112 T
-117 IDKLGAFPVDIYK
+117 
-130 GDTKRVWQL
+130 WQL
-139 NETML
+139 NEVML

-163 APSVDQWQK
+163 ASSVEQWQK
-172 WIRLIQEKSMKY
+172 WITLIQEKSMKY
-184 LGIPD
+184 IGIPD

-195 NHGVTYTAGGT
+195 NHGVTYTQGGT
-206 LFPQPINMGATFNT
+206 LFPQPINLGASFNT
-220 ELVKTGA
+220 DLAFKGA

-259 ESFGEDAIVNAK
+259 ESFGEDAILNSK
-271 MVAAEIRG
+271 MVVAEIRG
-279 YQGDDNNHIDRF
+279 YQGKDNNHIDQY

-307 TGKDRTPAYLS
+307 TGKDRTPAYLA

-352 LHASYEYL
+352 VHASYEYL
-360 TKWLKEDLLW
+360 TKWLKEDLQW

-387 EHVAKDKKDAI
+387 EKVAKDKKDAI
-398 RIAIKAGIDMSMD
+398 RIAINAGIDMSMD
-411 PYSVEFCILLKELV
+411 PYSVDFCILLKELV
-425 NEGKVKMSRID
+425 LEGKVKMERID

-452 DEPNTGGKGF
+452 DQPNTGGKGY
-462 EKFGSDEF
+462 EKFGSEEF
-470 AAASL
+470 AQVSL
-475 LAAEESIVLLKN
+475 KAAEESEVLLKN
-487 EDGILPLKGNHNSPL
+487 EGGILPLAKG
-502 GMPLATKGTQE
+502 
-513 FSTLNSQF
+513 
-521 KKLLLTGPNA
+521 KKILLTGPNA
-531 NQMRCLHGGWSYT
+531 NQMRCLNGGWSYT
-544 WQGSKAEDLSE
+544 WQGSKAEDLAE
-555 KYKTIYEA
+555 KYNTIYEA
-563 LCNKYGKDNIILEQG
+563 LCNKYGKENIILEQG
-578 VTYDEN
+578 VTYDED
-584 KAYYDENEPEID
+584 KAYYDENEPQIE
-596 KAVAAAAQADII
+596 KAVAAAAQVDVI
-608 IACIGENSY
+608 IAAIGENSY

-666 KAVIDILI
+666 QAVVDILI

-681 ALANLLAGDA
+681 ALANLLAADA
-691 NFSGK
+691 NFSAK

-740 GLSYTTY
+740 GMSYTTY
-747 EYSNLKVDKASFT
+747 EYSNLQVDKAQFT
-760 ADDILTV
+760 ADDVLKV
-767 TVDVKNTGSR
+767 TVNVKNTGAK

-803 FTKISLEPGET
+803 FTKIELKPGEV
-814 KTVTFQLPAKALAFV
+814 KTVTFELPAKNLAFV

-841 FLLKVGNQQ
+841 FELKIGNQVVK
-850 IGTACTKTKVWDTP
+850 TACTQTKTWETP

>member
-1 MKIQISNFRILNS
+1 MR
-14 TMNRLLFGAAFFTLH
+14 T
-29 SSLFTLLASAQP
+29 TLLTIFMSCVAVAAQAQKP

-52 VEKTLAR
+52 VEKTLSK

-78 KMTVENAQ
+78 KTTVENAK

-91 VRSVLQQ
+91 VRSVMQQ
-98 YGRSDAEVKEMLKM
+98 YGTPKAEVEAILKL
-112 TDQEI
+112 TDAQILERF
-117 IDKLGAFPVDIYK
+117 GSYPVDIYQ
-130 GDTKRVWQL
+130 GETKRVWKL

-163 APSVDQWQK
+163 ASSVAQWQQ
-172 WIRLIQEKSMKY
+172 WIQLIQKKSMKY

-195 NHGVTYTAGGT
+195 NHGVTYTQGGT
-206 LFPQPINMGATFNT
+206 LFPQPINLGASFNT
-220 ELVKTGA
+220 ELAFRGA

-259 ESFGEDAIVNAK
+259 ESFGEDAILNAK
-271 MVAAEIRG
+271 MVVAEIKG
-279 YQGDDNNHIDRF
+279 YQGEDNNHIDRF

-307 TGKDRTPAYLS
+307 TGKDRTPAYLN
-318 PQMIREKYFEPFKA
+318 PQIIREKYFEPFKA

-360 TKWLKEDLLW
+360 TKWLKEDLQW

-387 EHVAKDKKDAI
+387 EKVAKDKKDAI
-398 RIAIKAGIDMSMD
+398 RIAINAGIDMSMD

-462 EKFGSDEF
+462 EKFGCEEF
-470 AAASL
+470 AQASL
-475 LAAEESIVLLKN
+475 KAAEESEVLLKN
-487 EDGILPLKGNHNSPL
+487 DGILPLAKG
-502 GMPLATKGTQE
+502 
-513 FSTLNSQF
+513 
-521 KKLLLTGPNA
+521 KKILLTGPNA

-555 KYKTIYEA
+555 KYNTIYEA
-563 LCNKYGKDNIILEQG
+563 LCNKYGKENIILEQG
-578 VTYDEN
+578 VTYNEDG
-584 KAYYDENEPEID
+584 AYYDENEPQID
-596 KAVAAAAQADII
+596 KAVAAAAQVDII
-608 IACIGENSY
+608 IAAIGENSY
-617 TETPGNLTDLWLSE
+617 TETPGNLTDLWLSK
-631 NQRNLVKALA
+631 NQRKLVKELA

-666 KAVIDILI
+666 KAVVDILI

-691 NFSGK
+691 NFSAK

-740 GLSYTTY
+740 GLSYTTF
-747 EYSNLKVDKASFT
+747 EYSNLKVDKATFS
-760 ADDILTV
+760 ADDVLTV
-767 TVDVKNTGSR
+767 SVDVKNTGSR

-789 LVASIVPDNKRLRD
+789 LVASVVPDNKRLRD
-803 FTKISLEPGET
+803 FTKIELQPGEV
-814 KTVTFQLPAKALAFV
+814 KTVTFQLPAKNLAFV

-841 FLLKVGNQQ
+841 FILKIGNQTVP
-850 IGTACTKTKVWDTP
+850 TACERTKVWDEP

>member
-1 MKIQISNFRILNS
+1 MKKVLIS
-14 TMNRLLFGAAFFTLH
+14 MVMACAAM
-29 SSLFTLLASAQP
+29 SVVAQVKP
-41 AIPRDAALEAK
+41 AIPRDEALEAK
-52 VEKTLAR
+52 VEKTLAK

-78 KMTVENAQ
+78 KTSVENAKV
-86 IDREK
+86 DREK
-91 VRSVLQQ
+91 VRSVMQQ
-98 YGRSDAEVKEMLKM
+98 YGRSKEEVDAILKK
-112 TDQEI
+112 TDKQI
-117 IDKLGAFPVDIYK
+117 IDQFGNYPIDIYQ
-130 GDTKRVWQL
+130 GDTKRVWRI

-151 KVGSILNAPGTR
+151 KVGSILNAPSSH
-163 APSVDQWQK
+163 AASVDQWLG

-195 NHGVTYTAGGT
+195 NHGVTYTQGGT
-206 LFPQPINMGATFNT
+206 LFPQPINLGASFNT
-220 ELVKTGA
+220 ELARVGA

-245 VVDLSRDPRWPRVY
+245 VVDLGRDPRWPRIW
-259 ESFGEDAIVNAK
+259 ESFGEDAIVNSK
-271 MVAAEIRG
+271 MVVAEIKG
-279 YQGDDNNHIDRF
+279 YQGDDNNHIDQY

-352 LHASYEYL
+352 LHASYEYM
-360 TKWLKEDLLW
+360 TKWLKEDLQW

-382 NLFSR
+382 NLYSR

-398 RIAIKAGIDMSMD
+398 RIAINAGIDMSMD

-452 DEPNTGGKGF
+452 EKPNTGGKGY
-462 EKFGSDEF
+462 EKFGSAEF
-470 AAASL
+470 ATASL
-475 LAAEESIVLLKN
+475 KAAEESMVLLKN
-487 EDGILPLKGNHNSPL
+487 EGNILPLAKG
-502 GMPLATKGTQE
+502 
-513 FSTLNSQF
+513 
-521 KKLLLTGPNA
+521 KKILLTGPNA

-555 KYKTIYEA
+555 KYNTIYEA

-578 VTYDEN
+578 VTYNEDA
-584 KAYYDENEPEID
+584 AYYVENAPQID
-596 KAVAAAAQADII
+596 KAVAAAANVDLI
-608 IACIGENSY
+608 IAAIGENSY

-631 NQRNLVKALA
+631 NQRNLVKELA

-666 KAVIDILI
+666 KSVVDILI

-696 MPYTYPREINSLNTY
+696 MPYTYPKEINSLNTY

-740 GLSYTTY
+740 GLSYTTF
-747 EYSNLKVDKASFT
+747 EYANLKVDKTSFN

-767 TVDVKNTGSR
+767 SVDVKNTGSR

-803 FTKISLEPGET
+803 FTKIELAPGET
-814 KTVTFQLPAKALAFV
+814 KTVTFKLPAKDLAFV
-829 GADGKWT
+829 NAEGKWA
-836 LEEGD
+836 LEEGE
-841 FLLKVGNQQ
+841 FVLK
-850 IGTACTKTKVWDTP
+850 IGKLTQNVQCANTKIWSTP

>member
-1 MKIQISNFRILNS
+1 MR
-14 TMNRLLFGAAFFTLH
+14 T
-29 SSLFTLLASAQP
+29 TLLTIFMSCVAVAAQAQKP

-52 VEKTLAR
+52 VEKTLSK

-78 KMTVENAQ
+78 KTTVENAK

-91 VRSVLQQ
+91 VRSVMQQ
-98 YGRSDAEVKEMLKM
+98 YGTPKAEVEAILKL
-112 TDQEI
+112 TDAQILERF
-117 IDKLGAFPVDIYK
+117 GSYPVDIYQ
-130 GDTKRVWQL
+130 GETKRVWKL

-163 APSVDQWQK
+163 ASSVAQWQQ
-172 WIRLIQEKSMKY
+172 WIQLIQKKSMKY

-195 NHGVTYTAGGT
+195 NHGVTYTQGGT
-206 LFPQPINMGATFNT
+206 LFPQPINLGASFNT
-220 ELVKTGA
+220 ELAFRGA

-259 ESFGEDAIVNAK
+259 ESFGEDAILNAK
-271 MVAAEIRG
+271 MVVAEIKG
-279 YQGDDNNHIDRF
+279 YQGEDNNHIDRF

-307 TGKDRTPAYLS
+307 TGKDRTPAYLN
-318 PQMIREKYFEPFKA
+318 PQIIREKYFEPFKA

-360 TKWLKEDLLW
+360 TKWLKEDLQW

-387 EHVAKDKKDAI
+387 EKVAKDKKDAI
-398 RIAIKAGIDMSMD
+398 RIAINAGIDMSMD

-462 EKFGSDEF
+462 EKFGCEEF
-470 AAASL
+470 AQASL
-475 LAAEESIVLLKN
+475 KAAEESEVLLKN
-487 EDGILPLKGNHNSPL
+487 DGILPLAKG
-502 GMPLATKGTQE
+502 
-513 FSTLNSQF
+513 
-521 KKLLLTGPNA
+521 KKILLTGPNA

-555 KYKTIYEA
+555 KYNTIYEA
-563 LCNKYGKDNIILEQG
+563 LCNKYGKENIILEQG
-578 VTYDEN
+578 VTYNEDG
-584 KAYYDENEPEID
+584 AYYDENEPQID

-608 IACIGENSY
+608 IATIGENSY
-617 TETPGNLTDLWLSE
+617 TETPGNLTDLWLSQ
-631 NQRNLVKALA
+631 NQRDLVKALA

-666 KAVIDILI
+666 KAIVDILI

-691 NFSGK
+691 NFSAK

-740 GLSYTTY
+740 GLSYTTF
-747 EYSNLKVDKASFT
+747 EYSNLKVDKATFS
-760 ADDILTV
+760 ADDVLTV
-767 TVDVKNTGSR
+767 SVDVKNTGSR

-789 LVASIVPDNKRLRD
+789 LVASVVPDNKRLRD
-803 FTKISLEPGET
+803 FTKIELQPGEV
-814 KTVTFQLPAKALAFV
+814 KTVTFQLPAKNLAFV

-841 FLLKVGNQQ
+841 FILKIGNQTVP
-850 IGTACTKTKVWDTP
+850 TACERTKVWDEP

>member
-1 MKIQISNFRILNS
+1 MKKVLI
-14 TMNRLLFGAAFFTLH
+14 TMVMVCAATMVM
-29 SSLFTLLASAQP
+29 AQVKP
-41 AIPRDAALEAK
+41 AIPRDAAIEAK
-52 VEKTLAR
+52 VEKTLAK

-78 KMTVENAQ
+78 KMTVENAKV
-86 IDREK
+86 DREK

-98 YGRSDAEVKEMLKM
+98 YGRSKEEVDKMLKM
-112 TDQEI
+112 TDQQI
-117 IDKLGAFPVDIYK
+117 IDQLGNFPVDIYQ
-130 GDTKRVWQL
+130 GDTKRVWKL

-172 WIRLIQEKSMKY
+172 WIGLIQEKSMKY

-195 NHGVTYTAGGT
+195 NHGVTYTAGGI
-206 LFPQPINMGATFNT
+206 LFPQPINIGASFNT
-220 ELVKTGA
+220 DLAFSGA

-236 ANCPWVYNP
+236 SNCPWVYNP

-259 ESFGEDAIVNAK
+259 ESFGEDAILNSK
-271 MVAAEIRG
+271 MVVAEIKG
-279 YQGDDNNHIDRF
+279 YQGDDPNHIDQY
-291 HVGTSTKH
+291 HVGTSTKQ

-318 PQMIREKYFEPFKA
+318 PQMIREKYFEPFKQ

-352 LHASYEYL
+352 VHASYEYL
-360 TKWLKEDLLW
+360 TKWLKEDLQW

-387 EHVAKDKKDAI
+387 EKVAKDKKDAI
-398 RIAIKAGIDMSMD
+398 RIAINAGIDMSMD

-452 DEPNTGGKGF
+452 EKPNTGGKGY

-470 AAASL
+470 AQKSLQAAQ
-475 LAAEESIVLLKN
+475 ESEVLLKN
-487 EDGILPLKGNHNSPL
+487 EGILPLAKG
-502 GMPLATKGTQE
+502 
-513 FSTLNSQF
+513 
-521 KKLLLTGPNA
+521 KKIFLTGPNA

-555 KYKTIYEA
+555 KYNTIYEA
-563 LCNKYGKDNIILEQG
+563 LCNKYGKQNIILEQG
-578 VTYDEN
+578 VTYNEN
-584 KAYYDENEPEID
+584 GAYYDENAPEID
-596 KAVAAAAQADII
+596 KAVNAAANADVI

-631 NQRNLVKALA
+631 NQRNLVKELA

-666 KAVIDILI
+666 KAVVDILI

-681 ALANLLAGDA
+681 ALANLLAGDV
-691 NFSGK
+691 NFSAK
-696 MPYTYPREINSLNTY
+696 LPYTYPREINSLNTY
-711 DYKVSEEVGTMAG
+711 DYKVSEEVGTMSG

-740 GLSYTTY
+740 GLSYTTF

-767 TVDVKNTGSR
+767 SVDVKNTGSR

-803 FTKISLEPGET
+803 FTKIELQPGEQ
-814 KTVTFQLPAKALAFV
+814 KTVTFQLPAKNLAFV
-829 GADGKWT
+829 NADGKWT

-841 FLLKVGNQQ
+841 FELKIDRQKQGVK
-850 IGTACTKTKVWDTP
+850 CTKTKVWDTP

>member
-1 MKIQISNFRILNS
+1 MKKRTLTSFIVSCAV
-14 TMNRLLFGAAFFTLH
+14 GAAMAQ
-29 SSLFTLLASAQP
+29 SSVTP
-41 AIPRDAALEAK
+41 AIPRDVKLEAK
-52 VEKTLAR
+52 IEKTLKK

-78 KMTVENAQ
+78 KMTIENAKV
-86 IDREK
+86 DREK
-91 VRSVLQQ
+91 VRSVMQQ
-98 YGRSDAEVKEMLKM
+98 YGRPEGETEAMLKM
-112 TDQEI
+112 SDQEI
-117 IDKLGAFPVDIYK
+117 IDKLGGFPVDIYS
-130 GDTKRVWQL
+130 GDTKRVWKL

-163 APSVDQWQK
+163 APSVDQWQE
-172 WIRLIQEKSMKY
+172 WIELIQEKSMKY
-184 LGIPD
+184 IGIPD

-195 NHGVTYTAGGT
+195 NHGVTYTQGGT
-206 LFPQPINMGATFNT
+206 LFPQPINLGASFNT
-220 ELVKTGA
+220 DLAFIGA

-259 ESFGEDAIVNAK
+259 ESFGEDAILNSK
-271 MVAAEIRG
+271 MVVAEIKG
-279 YQGDDNNHIDRF
+279 YQGDDPNHIDRF

-347 VNGVP
+347 VNGV
-352 LHASYEYL
+352 LVHASYEYL
-360 TKWLKEDLLW
+360 TKWLKEDLGW
-370 DGFLVTDWADIN
+370 DGMLVTDWADIN
-382 NLFSR
+382 NLYTR
-387 EHVAKDKKDAI
+387 EKVAKDKKDAI
-398 RIAIKAGIDMSMD
+398 RIAINAGIDMSMD
-411 PYSVEFCILLKELV
+411 PYSVEFCVLLKELV
-425 NEGKVKMSRID
+425 NEGKVPMSRID
-436 DAVRRILRA
+436 DAVRRILRV
-445 KYRLGLF
+445 KYRLNLF
-452 DEPNTGGKGF
+452 AEPNTGGKGF

-470 AAASL
+470 AAKAL
-475 LAAEESIVLLKN
+475 QAAEESEILLKN
-487 EDGILPLKGNHNSPL
+487 DGILPLVKG
-502 GMPLATKGTQE
+502 
-513 FSTLNSQF
+513 
-521 KKLLLTGPNA
+521 KKILLTGPNA

-544 WQGSKAEDLSE
+544 WQGSKAEDLAE
-555 KYKTIYEA
+555 KYNTIYEA
-563 LCNKYGKDNIILEQG
+563 LCNKYGKENIILEQG
-578 VTYDEN
+578 VTYKEDG
-584 KAYYDENEPEID
+584 AYYDENEPQIE
-596 KAVAAAAQADII
+596 KAVAAAAKADVI
-608 IACIGENSY
+608 IAAIGENSY
-617 TETPGNLTDLWLSE
+617 TETPGNLSDLWLSE
-631 NQRNLVKALA
+631 NQRNLVKELA

-666 KAVIDILI
+666 KAVVNILI

-691 NFSGK
+691 NFSAK

-740 GLSYTTY
+740 GISYTTY

-767 TVDVKNTGSR
+767 TVDVKNIGSR

-789 LVASIVPDNKRLRD
+789 LVASVVPDNKRLRD
-803 FTKISLEPGET
+803 FTKIALEPGEV
-814 KTVTFQLPAKALAFV
+814 KTVTFQLPAKNLAFV

-841 FLLKVGNQQ
+841 FVLKVGNQTVP
-850 IGTACTKTKVWDTP
+850 TACSQTKVWDEP

>member
-1 MKIQISNFRILNS
+1 MR
-14 TMNRLLFGAAFFTLH
+14 T
-29 SSLFTLLASAQP
+29 TLLTIFMSCVAVAAQAQKP

-52 VEKTLAR
+52 VEKTLSK

-78 KMTVENAQ
+78 KTTVENAK

-91 VRSVLQQ
+91 VRSVMQQ
-98 YGRSDAEVKEMLKM
+98 YGTPKAEVEAILKL
-112 TDQEI
+112 TDAQILERF
-117 IDKLGAFPVDIYK
+117 GSYPVDIYQ
-130 GDTKRVWQL
+130 GETKRVWKL

-163 APSVDQWQK
+163 ASSVAQWQQ
-172 WIRLIQEKSMKY
+172 WIQLIQKKSMKY

-195 NHGVTYTAGGT
+195 NHGVTYTQGGT
-206 LFPQPINMGATFNT
+206 LFPQPINLGASFNT
-220 ELVKTGA
+220 ELAFRGA

-259 ESFGEDAIVNAK
+259 ESFGEDAILNSK
-271 MVAAEIRG
+271 MVVAEIKG
-279 YQGDDNNHIDRF
+279 YQGEDNNHIDRF

-307 TGKDRTPAYLS
+307 TGKDRTPAYLN
-318 PQMIREKYFEPFKA
+318 PQIIREKYFEPFKA

-360 TKWLKEDLLW
+360 TKWLKEDLQW

-387 EHVAKDKKDAI
+387 EKVAKDKKDAI
-398 RIAIKAGIDMSMD
+398 RIAINAGIDMSMD

-462 EKFGSDEF
+462 EKFGCEEF
-470 AAASL
+470 AQASL
-475 LAAEESIVLLKN
+475 KAAEESEVLLKN
-487 EDGILPLKGNHNSPL
+487 DGILPLAKG
-502 GMPLATKGTQE
+502 
-513 FSTLNSQF
+513 
-521 KKLLLTGPNA
+521 KKILLTGPNA

-555 KYKTIYEA
+555 KYNTIYEA
-563 LCNKYGKDNIILEQG
+563 LCNKYGKENIILEQG
-578 VTYDEN
+578 VTYNEDG
-584 KAYYDENEPEID
+584 AYYDENEPQID

-608 IACIGENSY
+608 IAAIGENSY
-617 TETPGNLTDLWLSE
+617 TETPGNLTDLWLSK
-631 NQRNLVKALA
+631 NQRKLVKELA

-666 KAVIDILI
+666 KAVVDILI

-691 NFSGK
+691 NFSAK

-740 GLSYTTY
+740 GLSYTTF
-747 EYSNLKVDKASFT
+747 EYSNLKVDKATFS

-767 TVDVKNTGSR
+767 SVDVKNTGSR

-789 LVASIVPDNKRLRD
+789 LVASVVPDNRRLRD
-803 FTKISLEPGET
+803 FTKIELQPGEV
-814 KTVTFQLPAKALAFV
+814 KTVTFQLPAKNLAFV

-841 FLLKVGNQQ
+841 FILKIGNQTVP
-850 IGTACTKTKVWDTP
+850 TACERTKVWDEP